1 MHVSFF
7 TEYLSPHKKAF
18 TIVGAFMILES
29 VLSLSIP
36 FVIGQ
41 FASSVLQEPSE
52 RGILTT
58 NIDWPYSYFIT
69 IWLLLI
75 LLQTVTRYQVSFKVN
90 MVGARILKVLSCR
103 LYDHIQ
109 MLPLDYFSQRKKG
122 EVLSLISNDAN
133 VISHFMS
140 GVITSLIPSILVAS
154 GALLLMASINPTL
167 AMMIALSVPAF
178 FILLKLLGRKLRP
191 LSEQVTAQ
199 QANIVSIAAENFSSI
214 KLIKSFSQEN
224 LESKKFQQSALSMLN
239 LRQSQF
245 QLQALISPLLQ
256 MLISVGIVGIVLL
269 SALHYRAGEISISE
283 LITLLMYGLLFA
295 RPMSN
300 LAGVYGQLQQ
310 AIGASGRIIEVFE
323 QAPEP
328 FIAAKQDLAFK
339 KGDIQLCELSF
350 SYQSDSILINKV
362 NAHFKPAS
370 VNLIVGK
377 NGSGKTSLLNLLM
390 RFMSPQN
397 GHILIDEQDIRESS
411 LPSLRQHLGLV
422 SQDVALSYGSVIDN
436 ICYGLGIS
444 DKTDVFELVVD
455 AAKKAG
461 AHAFIE
467 KLPKGYDTQVG
478 DNGVLLSGGQ
488 RQRISLARTLLL
500 NQQVIMFDEPT
511 SFADS
516 QGKKEFAELLRG
528 ALAEHTVIIVSHDNE
543 LRELASQVF
552 ELVDGTI
559 KVSHTS

>member
-1 MHVSFF
+1 MV
-7 TEYLSPHKKAF
+7 
-18 TIVGAFMILES
+18 LES
-29 VLSLSIP
+29 VLSLSVP
-36 FVIGQ
+36 VIVGK
-41 FASSVLQEPSE
+41 FASSVLQEPSP
-52 RGILTT
+52 L
-58 NIDWPYSYFIT
+58 NIFNISFDWPYHYFIA
-69 IWLLLI
+69 IWIILI
-75 LLQTVTRYQVSFKVN
+75 ILQTALRYQVSFKVN

-167 AMMIALSVPAF
+167 ALMIALSVPAF
-178 FILLKLLGRKLRP
+178 FILLKFLGRKLRP
-191 LSEQVTAQ
+191 LSEQVTTQ

-224 LESKKFQQSALSMLN
+224 HESKKFQQSVQRMLK
-239 LRQSQF
+239 LRKSQF
-245 QLQALISPLLQ
+245 QLQALISPLMQ
-256 MLISVGIVGIVLL
+256 MLISVGVVGIVLF
-269 SALHYRAGEISISE
+269 SALNYRAGEISISE

-328 FIAAKQDLAFK
+328 FIATEQDLVFK

-350 SYQSDSILINKV
+350 SYHRDTTLLKNV
-362 NAHFKPAS
+362 NAHFRPAS
-370 VNLIVGK
+370 VNLIVGN

-390 RFMSPQN
+390 RFMSPQS
-397 GHILIDEQDIRESS
+397 GHILIDEQDISVCS
-411 LPSLRQHLGLV
+411 LPSLRQHIGLV
-422 SQDVALSYGSVIDN
+422 SQDVTLSHGSIIDN
-436 ICYGLGIS
+436 ICYGLGTS
-444 DKTDVFELVVD
+444 GESPTLALVVN

-467 KLPKGYDTQVG
+467 ELPKGYDTQVG

-500 NQQVIMFDEPT
+500 NQQIIMFDEPT
-511 SFADS
+511 SFADT
-516 QGKKEFAELLRG
+516 QGKKEFAELLQG

-543 LRELASQVF
+543 LRELANQVF

-559 KVSHTS
+559 NVSHTS

>member
-191 LSEQVTAQ
+191 LSEQVT
-199 QANIVSIAAENFSSI
+199 SS
-214 KLIKSFSQEN
+214 
-224 LESKKFQQSALSMLN
+224 
-239 LRQSQF
+239 
-245 QLQALISPLLQ
+245 LLQ
-256 MLISVGIVGIVLL
+256 LK
-269 SALHYRAGEISISE
+269 
-283 LITLLMYGLLFA
+283 TF
-295 RPMSN
+295 
-300 LAGVYGQLQQ
+300 
-310 AIGASGRIIEVFE
+310 
-323 QAPEP
+323 
-328 FIAAKQDLAFK
+328 
-339 KGDIQLCELSF
+339 
-350 SYQSDSILINKV
+350 
-362 NAHFKPAS
+362 PA
-370 VNLIVGK
+370 
-377 NGSGKTSLLNLLM
+377 
-390 RFMSPQN
+390 
-397 GHILIDEQDIRESS
+397 
-411 LPSLRQHLGLV
+411 
-422 SQDVALSYGSVIDN
+422 
-436 ICYGLGIS
+436 
-444 DKTDVFELVVD
+444 
-455 AAKKAG
+455 
-461 AHAFIE
+461 
-467 KLPKGYDTQVG
+467 
-478 DNGVLLSGGQ
+478 
-488 RQRISLARTLLL
+488 
-500 NQQVIMFDEPT
+500 
-511 SFADS
+511 
-516 QGKKEFAELLRG
+516 
-528 ALAEHTVIIVSHDNE
+528 
-543 LRELASQVF
+543 
-552 ELVDGTI
+552 
-559 KVSHTS
+559 